1 MSRTYNFRR
10 NITLYHGTLTA
21 LLPGIMEKG
30 LRPRGKAKSH
40 DEYLQ
45 MASMPQFVY
54 LTSSYD
60 LAVQHAARISERT
73 ANGAD
78 ITVVGVELNSLDRD
92 LLYPDEDYLS
102 EEWNS
107 DLRDWTVRVRLNYMK
122 RHQDEWKESLG
133 MMKTVAHRSMIP
145 VTALTEYPVPLW
157 MEKAARFSL
166 RSQTMRLK
174 MIAASRLAAKAAT
187 L

>member
-1 MSRTYNFRR
+1 MNFRR

-30 LRPRGKAKSH
+30 LRPRGKSKSH

-54 LTSSYD
+54 LTSNYN
-60 LAVQHAARISERT
+60 LAVQHAVRISERT

-102 EEWNS
+102 EEWDW
-107 DLRDWTVRVRLNYMK
+107 DLGDWTVRVRLNYMK

-133 MMKTVAHRSMIP
+133 MMKTVAYRSMIP
-145 VTALTEYPVPLW
+145 VAALTEYPIPSW
-157 MEKAARFSL
+157 MEKSARLSL
-166 RSQTMRLK
+166 KSFTTRLK
-174 MIAASRLAAKAAT
+174 MIAAKRLATKEAT
-187 L
+187 TL